1 MANKSTIPSCC
12 PNKTEES
19 KITHA
24 AIASWGGFVYQGLCA
39 LCVAVEWILKEGAQV
54 QGWYLNVEGYEDC
67 AILDDTKQIVS
78 LHQAK
83 CYKVETDFTKEFMK
97 MEDKRSYWHEKGK
110 CQDSIPLYFH
120 CNQPQNYSHNV
131 VEYKYCDDSASKSHE
146 DVREHLMTLV
156 EQYTDKYNVPG
167 SSIVKADRLIALIS
181 DHVTMLDELTKE
193 HNKDDMQGISVEK
206 SIPFSIIMDNLND
219 SNDRMTV
226 VERVRASVVYLRVWL
241 EQFKFNYP
249 ETDYTKVDQF
259 VVALERKS
267 VEEKEKVIRK
277 LFPDVNLD
285 LGLCTFSEI
294 TNSDRFG
301 FLRNIILEA
310 NQMND
315 NDTQWSVSDGLAHPS
330 TLGRSK
336 SANEHC
342 RNILRNSNSASELLR
357 DYRWIVGDNADEVD
371 DIRIN
376 ANVITSHDADEHNRI
391 TKIRKV
397 GLTDAKGI
405 NNRMV

>member
-12 PNKTEES
+12 SNKTEES

-39 LCVAVEWILKEGAQV
+39 LCVAVEWILKEGEQV

-67 AILDDTKQIVS
+67 AILDDTKQIKS

-83 CYKVETDFTKEFMK
+83 CYKGETNFTKEFMK

-120 CNQPQNYSHNV
+120 CNQPQNYSHSV
-131 VEYKYCDDSASKSHE
+131 VGYEYCDGSVNKSHE
-146 DVREHLMTLV
+146 EVREHLLALV
-156 EQYTDKYNVPG
+156 EQYTEKNDVSG
-167 SSIVKADRLIALIS
+167 SSTTKVNRLITLIS

-193 HNKDDMQGISVEK
+193 HNKADMQGISVEK
-206 SIPFSIIMDNLND
+206 SIPFSLIIDNLNN

-226 VERVRASVVYLRVWL
+226 AERVRTSVINLRVWM
-241 EQFKFNYP
+241 EQFKTDNP
-249 ETDYTKVDQF
+249 DIDYTKVERY
-259 VVALERKS
+259 VEALERKS
-267 VEEKEKVIRK
+267 VEEKEKVIRR

-285 LGLCTFSEI
+285 SGLRTFSEI

-310 NQMND
+310 NHMND
-315 NDTQWSVSDGLAHPS
+315 NDTQWSVSEGLAHPA
-330 TLGRSK
+330 TLGSSK

-342 RNILRNSNSASELLR
+342 RNILRNSNSTSELLR
-357 DYRWIVGDNADEVD
+357 DYRWIVGDNAGEVD

-405 NNRMV
+405 NNRMI